1 MRGRSLFRRTPLPDG
16 ETGDQ
21 GPGRGSAGVGSE
33 GWAGLVW
40 RGMGIVDIAYIPS
53 NNVDFLR
60 ALVYCATRSYPA
72 HTKTYFS
79 TVV

>member
-1 MRGRSLFRRTPLPDG
+1 MVGRCSAAPPCRTVRREVRD
-16 ETGDQ
+16 
-21 GPGRGSAGVGSE
+21 PGRGSAGVGSE